1 MGDPMMALKGR
12 MGGMGG
18 APGGMPGGAPPVDTS
33 QESIFNPADAAMK
46 AGRGDINAQMTVRDV
61 LGKMGIDV
69 EGPASQL
76 VKFSQD
82 QMQKR
87 TMSGKLGMQRPPQMP
102 PGGPGGPPPGGPGMG
117 APPPMPPQGGG
128 GIEGLMQNLKR

>member
-1 MGDPMMALKGR
+1 MGDPMMALKG

-18 APGGMPGGAPPVDTS
+18 GPGGPPPGGSALQG
-33 QESIFNPADAAMK
+33 QESLFNPSDAAAV
-46 AGRGDINAQMTVRDV
+46 AGRGDINPQMTVREV

-76 VKFSQD
+76 VKFTQD

-87 TMSGKLGMQRPPQMP
+87 TMSGKMGMQRPPAPPQGAPPGMP
-102 PGGPGGPPPGGPGMG
+102 PGRG
-117 APPPMPPQGGG
+117 APPPMPQAGPG
-128 GIEGLMQNLKR
+128 GIEGLMANLKR

>member
-1 MGDPMMALKGR
+1 VSDPMAAMKG
-12 MGGMGG
+12 MGGGMG
-18 APGGMPGGAPPVDTS
+18 APPGGGSALQG
-33 QESIFNPADAAMK
+33 QESIFNPADATAI

-87 TMSGKLGMQRPPQMP
+87 TMSGKMGMQRPPAAPQGAP
-102 PGGPGGPPPGGPGMG
+102 PGMTPGRG
-117 APPPMPPQGGG
+117 APPPSPQGAGSPG
-128 GIEGLMQNLKR
+128 GIEGLMANLKR